1 MWCLQVRRGRR
12 SDRGLAH
19 TMGAVLV
26 ERGDAKAV
34 MQGGTGEVGVP
45 VEEWR
50 VGSSRHR
57 PQGHGVNRGRSSP
70 LRWLVPSKC
79 PKCERHTGWTGSSE
93 CVSRHPPGCVLPD
106 VAVELRL
113 GSFFGIVC
121 VAVFGPQAIAKGSC
135 PAA

>member
-1 MWCLQVRRGRR
+1 MWCLQLRRGRR
-12 SDRGLAH
+12 SDRGLDH
-19 TMGAVLV
+19 TVGAVLV
-26 ERGDAKAV
+26 ENGDAKAV
-34 MQGGTGEVGVP
+34 MQGGTGEVGV
-45 VEEWR
+45 
-50 VGSSRHR
+50 SRHR

-106 VAVELRL
+106 VAAELRL
-113 GSFFGIVC
+113 GSHVGVVC